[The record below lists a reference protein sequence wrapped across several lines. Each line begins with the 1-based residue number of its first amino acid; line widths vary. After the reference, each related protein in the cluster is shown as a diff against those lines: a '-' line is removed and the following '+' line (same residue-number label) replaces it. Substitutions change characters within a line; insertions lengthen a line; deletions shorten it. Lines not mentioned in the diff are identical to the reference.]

1 MGRRISH
8 EMDYHAMYDD
18 MRSYANELEVQLDL
32 VIESK
37 KELEMERE
45 HLLDELNK
53 QITEFNKLQKIFAM
67 VNAPA
72 HTVLTE
78 LKLLQEENAELKE
91 SQIQLALDNAR
102 LILQRDENR

>member
-1 MGRRISH
+1 MGRRIGH

-53 QITEFNKLQKIFAM
+53 QITEFNKLQKVLDM
-67 VNAPA
+67 LNEPVQD
-72 HTVLTE
+72 VLTE
-78 LKLLQEENAELKE
+78 IKQLQQENVELKE
-91 SQIQLALDNAR
+91 SQTQLALDNAK
-102 LILQRDENR
+102 LILQRDK